1 MIGRI
6 VFIVDIQEVQTGFV
20 IAEDVMRSPMIVT
33 LSIIAMIVA
42 HVKWIFLCVMI
53 AKGVWTA

>member
-1 MIGRI
+1 M
-6 VFIVDIQEVQTGFV
+6 FIVDIKEVQTGFV

-53 AKGVWTA
+53 AKGVCTA

>member
-42 HVKWIFLCVMI
+42 HVK
-53 AKGVWTA
+53 